1 MTRRAAQ
8 TPLLIVVDDLPWLD
22 RATNAVLGSDARRLV
37 GSRIGFLAA
46 SREGADSFFE
56 SGGLTEHSMEPGT
69 G

>member
-1 MTRRAAQ
+1 MTRRAAR
-8 TPLLIVVDDLPWLD
+8 TPLLI
-22 RATNAVLGSDARRLV
+22 V